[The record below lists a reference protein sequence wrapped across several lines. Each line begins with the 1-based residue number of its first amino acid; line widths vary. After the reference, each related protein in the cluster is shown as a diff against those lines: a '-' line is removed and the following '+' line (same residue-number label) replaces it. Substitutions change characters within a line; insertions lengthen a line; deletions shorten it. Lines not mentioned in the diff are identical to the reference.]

1 MTLFEAIRLI
11 EGIADEGAEVYQ
23 EDYDNGRVDEA
34 LRKIDEFLV
43 DIGGE

>member
-1 MTLFEAIRLI
+1 MTLFEAIRLV
-11 EGIADEGAEVYQ
+11 EGIADEGAEVHQ

-34 LRKIDEFLV
+34 LRKIDDFLV

>member
-11 EGIADEGAEVYQ
+11 EGIADEGAEFYQ
-23 EDYDNGRVDEA
+23 EDYNNGRVNEA
-34 LRKIDEFLV
+34 LKKIDEFLI